1 MIDHDSD
8 VPVYIQ
14 LADLLRQ
21 QILRGDLQP
30 HRPIP
35 SIRTLQ
41 QEYEVADGTV
51 KKAVQILRDEGLVHT
66 VTGKGVFVS
75 SRDGR

>member
-1 MIDHDSD
+1 MSD

-21 QILRGDLQP
+21 QIATGELQP
-30 HRPIP
+30 RRPIP

-41 QEYEVADGTV
+41 QRYGVADGTV
-51 KKAVQILRDEGLVHT
+51 KKAVQVLRDEGLVRT
-66 VTGKGVFVS
+66 VPGRGVYVIDPS
-75 SRDGR
+75 A

>member
-1 MIDHDSD
+1 VIDHDSD
-8 VPVYIQ
+8 VPVYVQ
-14 LADLLRQ
+14 LANLLRE
-21 QILRGDLQP
+21 QIRRGDLQP

-41 QEYEVADGTV
+41 QTYEISDGTA

-66 VTGKGVFVS
+66 VSGKGVFVTA
-75 SRDGR
+75 RDGG